1 MAAIL
6 APASLDFPSIPY
18 YADRMIQNMPAT
30 AVTPVTGKSR
40 IQSIDVLRGFALLG
54 ILLMNILVFAFPFAA
69 YSDPRVDGATEGI
82 NLAVFASMDILVEG
96 SMRAIFSMLFG
107 AGMLIFLAK
116 RDTDEDTLRGLFYR
130 RTVLL
135 IIFGLV
141 NAYIFVWP
149 GDILYSYGMAGLLLY
164 FFRDFSAVQLT
175 KYSLAIFSLLALI
188 HLSLHMDAR
197 TLRNDVKAVEGLPP
211 GVSLSIEQEQTLTD
225 WDAFLEEQLVSPELI
240 AQEFEARKSG
250 YIDNVIAYAP
260 FNIFLQTAVFLFSTL
275 WDVLAMMLLGMA
287 FFKWGLLDASR
298 DSRDYWLLAIAGIG
312 LGLPLN
318 YLETA
323 TYISS
328 GFEIYWAGGFRPSY
342 DVSRLSLAVG
352 YIGLV
357 MLICKHALMPW
368 VRKALAAVGQLALT
382 NYLSQSVIC
391 NFIFMGFG
399 LGLFGELQRY
409 QAYLVVVA
417 VWIFQIIFSLVW
429 LRFYRFGPAEWLWR
443 SLTYKQSQPLR
454 LAASRR

>member
-1 MAAIL
+1 
-6 APASLDFPSIPY
+6 
-18 YADRMIQNMPAT
+18 MIQSVSAS
-30 AVTPVTGKSR
+30 AVSPVAASSR
-40 IQSIDVLRGFALLG
+40 IQSLDVLRGFALLG

-69 YSDPRVDGATEGI
+69 YTDPRIDGATEGI
-82 NLAVFASMDILVEG
+82 NLAVFAVMDVLVEG

-116 RDTDEDTLRGLFYR
+116 RDIDVATLRGLFYR

-141 NAYIFVWP
+141 NAYIFIWP
-149 GDILYSYGMAGLLLY
+149 GDILYTYGMAGLLLY
-164 FFRDFSAVQLT
+164 FFRDFSAVRLT
-175 KYSLAIFSLLALI
+175 KYALAIFLFLGII
-188 HLSLHMDAR
+188 HISLHMDAR
-197 TLRNDVKAVEGLPP
+197 SLRNDVKAVEALPVGTSL
-211 GVSLSIEQEQTLTD
+211 GVEQEQTLAD
-225 WDAFLEEQLVSPELI
+225 WDTFLEEQFVSPELI
-240 AQEFEARKSG
+240 QLEYEARKSG

-260 FNIFLQTAVFLFSTL
+260 FNFMLQTVVLLFNTL

-298 DSRDYWLLAIAGIG
+298 SSRDYWLLAIAGIG

-328 GFEIYWAGGFRPSY
+328 GYEIYWAGGYRPSY

-352 YIGLV
+352 YIGII

-368 VRKALAAVGQLALT
+368 FRSGLAAVGQLALT
-382 NYLSQSVIC
+382 NYLAQSIIC

-409 QAYLVVVA
+409 QTYLVVLA
-417 VWIFQIIFSLVW
+417 VWIFQIVFSLVW

-454 LAASRR
+454 LGAPSR